1 MNYMLLLMGE
11 EPNWEEYSPED
22 AQANLEEMGRYNAE
36 LEAAGAMVTGG
47 GLESRSTATVVRY
60 DSDGST
66 TVTDGPFIE
75 TKEQLMGF
83 WIIECANLDEALAW
97 AKKVPLKGASIEVR
111 PLIGTAGEEVDGA
124 ELIRRGSGER
134 QRSE

>member
-11 EPNWEEYSPED
+11 EPDWEEFSPEE
-22 AQANLEEMGRYNAE
+22 AQASIDEMDKYNAD

-47 GLESRSTATVVRY
+47 GLESRSAATVVRF
-60 DSDGST
+60 DLGGDT

-83 WIIECANLDEALAW
+83 WIIDCANLDEALAW

-111 PLIGTAGEEVDGA
+111 PLIGTAGEDVDGE
-124 ELIRRGSGER
+124 ELVRR

>member
-1 MNYMLLLMGE
+1 
-11 EPNWEEYSPED
+11 
-22 AQANLEEMGRYNAE
+22 
-36 LEAAGAMVTGG
+36 MVTGG
-47 GLESRSTATVVRY
+47 GLESRETATVVRF
-60 DSDGST
+60 DLGGDT

-83 WIIECANLDEALAW
+83 WIIDCANLDEALAW

-111 PLIGTAGEEVDGA
+111 PLIGTAGEDVDGE
-124 ELIRRGSGER
+124 ELVRR